1 MSGLRRELAAWRA
14 ALMFFTR
21 WPVRSNTPWDPRS
34 LEHAVAWFP
43 LVGALVGILAALVWW
58 LAVVVL
64 NLPPLIGSGLSLA
77 ATVLFTGAFHEDG
90 WSDMCDGFGGAH
102 TKERTLEIMKDSR
115 VGAFGVVGLV
125 LMLGLKWI
133 AVASL
138 PLDRVMVALV
148 VMHMASRGASCLLM
162 LGLRY
167 AAEEGKAKPL
177 ATNPGRG
184 RLSWAIFT
192 GFAPLLLL
200 PGGPVVALTVFAAT
214 LFMRAIVKKRL
225 DGYTGDCLG
234 ATQQFAELAGYLALL
249 AWMS

>member
-1 MSGLRRELAAWRA
+1 MLRREAAAWQA

-21 WPVRSNTPWDPRS
+21 WPVRSNAAWDPRS

-43 LVGALVGILAALVWW
+43 LVGTVVGVVAALVWW
-58 LAVVVL
+58 LAVVTL
-64 NLPPLIGSGLSLA
+64 GLPPLIGSGLSLA

-115 VGAFGVVGLV
+115 VGAFGAVGLV

-138 PLDRVMVALV
+138 PLGLVMVALV
-148 VMHMASRGASCLLM
+148 TLHMASRGAACLLM

-177 ATNPGRG
+177 ATNPGQG

-192 GFAPLLLL
+192 GFAPLILL
-200 PGGPVVALTVFAAT
+200 PGGPMVALALVGAT
-214 LFMRAIVKKRL
+214 LCMRAIIKKRL

-234 ATQQFAELAGYLALL
+234 ATQQLAELAGYLALL
-249 AWMS
+249 AWLS